1 MHVCTLSLSLC
12 SVQAMQGA
20 GGCLRPAHLWMLA
33 CGPVTAAALGRQD
46 TLRLTRPAL
55 LAWLERRL
63 RPHAPGGE
71 ADQLAFAA
79 WLRARHAAGELAFSF
94 KEPMSGAAGAGE
106 QTRGNIV
113 GFIQQGQHTPEDVP
127 ASHPLRQAVL
137 SDTEV

>member
-1 MHVCTLSLSLC
+1 MFVPSLRLQC
-12 SVQAMQGA
+12 VQAMQGA
-20 GGCLRPAHLWMLA
+20 GGSLRQAHVFMLV
-33 CGPVTAAALGRQD
+33 CGAVTAAATGRQD

-94 KEPMSGAAGAGE
+94 KEPMSGAAGAGG
-106 QTRGNIV
+106 QMRGDAV
-113 GFIQQGQHTPEDVP
+113 SFIQPGQHTREDVP
-127 ASHPLRQAVL
+127 ASHPPCQAIL
-137 SDTEV
+137 PETEV